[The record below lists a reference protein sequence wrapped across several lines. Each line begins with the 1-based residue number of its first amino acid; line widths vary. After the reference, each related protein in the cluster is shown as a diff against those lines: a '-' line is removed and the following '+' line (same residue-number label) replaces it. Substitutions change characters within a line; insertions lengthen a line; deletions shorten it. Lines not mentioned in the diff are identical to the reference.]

1 MGVLNG
7 IIIVVEIFKEV
18 TMNNRFFREKVVGSE
33 VHEWDLV
40 KTSLVFKPECKDTGF
55 EIAASYL
62 NAAKKLQEAIMIE
75 NHPEDGVSVLMLNSL
90 IIPFLFLCH
99 HSIELAIKVALSDKN
114 ITYGNIHSLRELFS
128 MLDLD
133 VDQEYLELMEALDFA
148 DSKGMWLRYD
158 KDLKTNNEYLD
169 KPIFINSKNMIDAT
183 DRFVRF
189 LIEK

>member
-7 IIIVVEIFKEV
+7 IIIIVEIFKEV

-62 NAAKKLQEAIMIE
+62 NAAKKLQEAIMLE
-75 NHPEDGVSVLMLNSL
+75 NHPEAGVSVLILNSL

-99 HSIELAIKVALSDKN
+99 HSIELAIKVSLRDKK

-158 KDLKTNNEYLD
+158 KDLKTSNEYLN